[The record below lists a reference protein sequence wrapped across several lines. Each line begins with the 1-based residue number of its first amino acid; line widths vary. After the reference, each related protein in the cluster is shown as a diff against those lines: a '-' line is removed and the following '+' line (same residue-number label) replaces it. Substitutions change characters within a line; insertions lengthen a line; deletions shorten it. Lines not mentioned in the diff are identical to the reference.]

1 MNHQYGYIQAS
12 SSQEV
17 PESHRCPGWPC
28 RAAFCP
34 RKGDWEFDSQVGGG
48 AENRLLFLPEHRR
61 HSGDACLKTH
71 VLLRKSVSKSR
82 EKSSAGSAEQVSA
95 SRGLFPTFMT
105 RDGNAAK
112 TPQQIHPDR
121 YQIHPQ
127 AKDYWLFPAGVPAI
141 RVKNGAIG
149 FTSSEQTLILR
160 GYTTVIIQQPQMM
173 TNLSVS
179 QGSLG

>member
-1 MNHQYGYIQAS
+1 MRFPAERLERSSSWSEMNHQYGYIQAS

-105 RDGNAAK
+105 RDGNAARNATTN
-112 TPQQIHPDR
+112 TPRP
-121 YQIHPQ
+121 
-127 AKDYWLFPAGVPAI
+127 
-141 RVKNGAIG
+141 
-149 FTSSEQTLILR
+149 
-160 GYTTVIIQQPQMM
+160 
-173 TNLSVS
+173 LSDPPSS
-179 QGSLG
+179 QGLLAFPRWVPCYRGQERV